1 MIEANAAQET
11 RRAARWSIVSN
22 TALTLLKLAMGLL
35 SGSISVIAEAIH
47 SGNDL
52 LASCLAF
59 FAVKKAGEPA
69 DAEHGYGHGKYE
81 SLSAFIEAAM
91 IVIAAI
97 MVMWGATRRVMRGGP
112 FDIEGGPALIAMGV
126 SAVVN
131 VLVSRYL
138 FRVARK
144 HDSMALEADAW
155 HLSADVYTSAA
166 VFVALALISV
176 THLPI
181 LDPIAAI
188 AVGFLILFQGGRI
201 GREALGQLLD
211 RSLPPDEMTMIVGL
225 LAEHEELYM
234 DYHRLRAR
242 KAGRER
248 QIDLHLVTC
257 PQVTVAEAHDVCDHL
272 ERDVCARLPH
282 TRVVIH
288 VEPCDSKSCANR
300 NAHTRDPQACELRK
314 RVAGRSLTGIAI
326 TPQK

>member
-1 MIEANAAQET
+1 MAASET
-11 RRAARWSIVSN
+11 RRAARWSVVSN
-22 TALTLLKLAMGLL
+22 TLLTLLKLTMGLL
-35 SGSISVIAEAIH
+35 SGSISVMAEAIH

-52 LASCLAF
+52 LASCLAL
-59 FAVKKAGEPA
+59 FAVKKSGEPA
-69 DAEHGYGHGKYE
+69 DAEHGYGHGKFE

-91 IVIAAI
+91 IVLAAI
-97 MVMWGATRRVMRGGP
+97 MVMYGAVRRIMRGGP

-126 SAVVN
+126 SALVN
-131 VLVSRYL
+131 ILVSRYL
-138 FRVARK
+138 FRVARR

-155 HLSADVYTSAA
+155 HLSADVYTSAG
-166 VFVALALISV
+166 VFLALALISV

-211 RSLPPDEMTMIVGL
+211 RSLPAAEMAAVVGL
-225 LAEHEELYM
+225 LAEHNDLYM

-257 PQVTVAEAHDVCDHL
+257 PQVTVSEAHEVCDHL
-272 ERDVCARLPH
+272 EQDLGARLPH

-288 VEPCDSKSCANR
+288 VEPCDSQTCANR
-300 NAHTRDPQACELRK
+300 AAHARDPKACELRN
-314 RVAGRSLTGIAI
+314 RIAAGPLTGRPV
-326 TPQK
+326 TLQK

>member
-11 RRAARWSIVSN
+11 RRAARWSIISN
-22 TALTLLKLAMGLL
+22 TALTLLKLSMGLL

-52 LASCLAF
+52 LASCLAL

-97 MVMWGATRRVMRGGP
+97 MVMWGAAARILRGGP

-126 SAVVN
+126 SAAVN
-131 VLVSRYL
+131 VVVSRYL

-144 HDSMALEADAW
+144 HDSMALAADAW
-155 HLSADVYTSAA
+155 HLSADVYTSAG

-176 THLPI
+176 LHRPI
-181 LDPIAAI
+181 IDPIAAI

-211 RSLPPDEMTMIVGL
+211 RCLPADEMATVVGL
-225 LAEHEELYM
+225 LAEHEDLYM

-257 PQVTVAEAHDVCDHL
+257 PQVTVSEAHEVCDHL
-272 ERDVCARLPH
+272 EQDLCARLPH

-288 VEPCDSKSCANR
+288 VEPCDSNSCANR
-300 NAHTRDPQACELRK
+300 SAHTRDPQACELRQ
-314 RVAGRSLTGIAI
+314 RVAARPLATA
-326 TPQK
+326 TPHK